1 MAYAVVRTDNLSG
14 IIDGARLATVHFYDG
29 NGKAAAIQNGNII
42 TLNGIDERG
51 VFKAIA
57 PTANQGLGK
66 LALVATPEIM
76 SDRQYKNLDDFI
88 NAAGAEVRVYILH
101 SGDVF
106 SVTAEA
112 LDGTV
117 GNTTVG
123 VEVQAGTK
131 LKVVTSATNAV
142 ADYLG
147 SDVENGYTY
156 YKFRV
161 I

>member
-29 NGKAAAIQNGNII
+29 NGAAAAIENGNII
-42 TLNGIDERG
+42 TLNGIDEPG
-51 VFKAIA
+51 VYKAIA
-57 PTANQGLGK
+57 PTAKQGLGK

-88 NAAGAEVRVYILH
+88 NIAGAEVRVYILH

-106 SVTAEA
+106 SVTADA
-112 LDGTV
+112 LSAAPAAS
-117 GNTTVG
+117 TVG
-123 VEVQAGTK
+123 VEVQASTK
-131 LKVVTSATNAV
+131 LKVVTALTDAV
-142 ADYLG
+142 AEYLG

>member
-1 MAYAVVRTDNLSG
+1 MAYGVVRTDNLSG

-29 NGKAAAIQNGNII
+29 NGAAAAIENGNII
-42 TLNGIDERG
+42 SLNGLDEPG
-51 VFKAIA
+51 VYKAIA
-57 PTANQGLGK
+57 PTAQQGLGK
-66 LALVATPEIM
+66 LGLVAGVELFY
-76 SDRQYKNLDDFI
+76 DRKFKSLDEFI
-88 NAAGAEVRVYILH
+88 NPAGAEVRVYILK

-106 SVTAEA
+106 SVTADA
-112 LDGTV
+112 LSAAPAAS
-117 GNTTVG
+117 TVG

-131 LKVVTSATNAV
+131 LKVATALTNAV
-142 ADYLG
+142 AEYLG

>member
-14 IIDGARLATVHFYDG
+14 IIDGARLATVHFY
-29 NGKAAAIQNGNII
+29 NGANKAAIENGNII
-42 TLNGIDERG
+42 SLNGLDEPG
-51 VFKAIA
+51 VYKAIA

-76 SDRQYKNLDDFI
+76 SARQYKNLDDFI
-88 NAAGAEVRVYILH
+88 NIAGAEVRVYILH

-117 GNTTVG
+117 GSTTVG
-123 VEVQAGTK
+123 VEVQASTK
-131 LKVVTSATNAV
+131 LKVVTAATNAV

>member
-14 IIDGARLATVHFYDG
+14 IIDGARLATVHFY
-29 NGKAAAIQNGNII
+29 NGANKAAIENGNII
-42 TLNGIDERG
+42 SLNGLDEPG
-51 VFKAIA
+51 VYKAIA

>member
-29 NGKAAAIQNGNII
+29 ANKADIENGNVIS
-42 TLNGIDERG
+42 LDGIDEPG
-51 VFKAIA
+51 VYKAVA
-57 PTANQGLGK
+57 PSAKQALGK
-66 LALVATPEIM
+66 LALVAGVELM
-76 SDRQYKNLDDFI
+76 YDRTYKNLDDFI

-112 LDGTV
+112 LDGEISSS
-117 GNTTVG
+117 TVG
-123 VEVQAGTK
+123 VEVQAGTQ
-131 LKVVTSATNAV
+131 LKVVTDASDAV
-142 ADYLG
+142 AEYLG

-161 I
+161 L

>member
-1 MAYAVVRTDNLSG
+1 MAYGVVRTDNLSG

-29 NGKAAAIQNGNII
+29 ATKAAIENGNII
-42 TLNGIDERG
+42 SLDGLDGEPG
-51 VFKAIA
+51 VYKAIA
-57 PTANQGLGK
+57 PSAQQGLGK
-66 LALVATPEIM
+66 LGLVAGVEIM
-76 SDRQYKNLDDFI
+76 YDRKYNNLDDFI
-88 NAAGAEVRVYILH
+88 NPAGAEVRVYILK

-106 SVTAEA
+106 SVTADA
-112 LDGTV
+112 LSAAPSAS
-117 GNTTVG
+117 TVG

-131 LKVVTSATNAV
+131 LKVVTALTNAV
-142 ADYLG
+142 AEYLG